1 MFDRIPQIILDKLDP
16 DKQLSLEPFPHIV
29 IENVLTKDEI
39 NSVRSQRDNLKVK
52 KDNFY
57 GGYRTDYSIPE
68 QDYTDMFAKL
78 CDVFGLQE
86 FKNET
91 VKANAV
97 LSIYHQDK
105 MANQVSNY
113 VPLGPHRDR
122 EQKMFICLLYLCEE
136 GDTMGGDLLLYKA
149 SPSDAKHRKDGIELS
164 KVVPYAPGT
173 LVIFPNGSTS
183 IHAVGDRRD
192 GPFDRAMVCI
202 TFDCFSAEWIA
213 RVVSIEK
220 SNEYKRKFYK

>member
-1 MFDRIPQIILDKLDP
+1 MFDRIPQIILDKIDQN
-16 DKQLSLEPFPHIV
+16 KLSLDPFPHIV

-39 NSVRSQRDNLKVK
+39 DSVRSQRDNLKMK
-52 KDNFY
+52 KNNFY
-57 GGYRTDYSIPE
+57 GGYRTDYSIPD
-68 QDYTDMFAKL
+68 QDYTTMFARL

-91 VKANAV
+91 VKANSV

-105 MANQVSNY
+105 MANQSY
-113 VPLGPHRDR
+113 DALGPHRDR

-136 GDTMGGDLLLYKA
+136 DDTAGGDLLLYKA
-149 SPSDAKHRKDGIELS
+149 KPSDSKHRTDGIELS

-173 LVIFPNGSTS
+173 LVIFPNGRTS
-183 IHAVGDRRD
+183 VHAVGERRA

-202 TFDCFSAEWIA
+202 TFDCFSPEWIN

-220 SNEYKRKFYK
+220 SREYKNKFYK